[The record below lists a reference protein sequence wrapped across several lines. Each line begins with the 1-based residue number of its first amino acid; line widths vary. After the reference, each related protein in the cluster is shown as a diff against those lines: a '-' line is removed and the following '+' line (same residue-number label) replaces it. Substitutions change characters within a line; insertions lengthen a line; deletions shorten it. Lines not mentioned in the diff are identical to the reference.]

1 MSRKHGGLSR
11 KDALKS
17 RKGAGNK
24 QDTTRRGKGDDEL
37 PAALVIPEDGNINNA
52 EFVSQNVIRRAKRRG
67 IDPFGPQ
74 YDKYRLEVVYDE
86 QNGHYKTQPYGT
98 NAKQALCPPSPP
110 ETPATRP
117 SRERQLPGIYEPFLR
132 YDMEGDS
139 DVNQEDYTTLSSK
152 HFHLPSPKKRLDPQQ
167 LFSPLQ
173 AKKPSAASQSSLATA
188 ASSLPSSLRSPV
200 AGPSRTVVLRSSD
213 HTLRQSD
220 ERRAAR
226 TDTQHKLVAS
236 IGDVLPLPAM
246 KYLTSSTSSATLDL
260 SPSPKSSVDDFT
272 RERQL
277 LGLYVSARQADTV
290 SDIRREKC
298 NSGTGDVIVGIDGF
312 TLEDGLSDIS
322 GSWHGATCD
331 ENLAAEHSNS
341 PPSVKRSHLP
351 PLVPVAP
358 TMPGSFDTGVLSPTT
373 PSTTESANTPL
384 PLEGQLS
391 GSGHSALRD
400 DARGKRVGRWLDDD
414 AAFPADCCSPSLR
427 IGKWMMEDEDDAT
440 AATEHKHSSSPV
452 GIIGKWVVDEHH
464 GAVIS
469 LEQSQS
475 SPFLETSHTSFS
487 LNDVASVASG
497 PFPHETSD
505 QMAVMDALV
514 FELLRALIQVVREQ
528 FQV

>member
-1 MSRKHGGLSR
+1 MSKTDTVRLLLLLLSNE
-11 KDALKS
+11 ATKS
-17 RKGAGNK
+17 
-24 QDTTRRGKGDDEL
+24 D
-37 PAALVIPEDGNINNA
+37 
-52 EFVSQNVIRRAKRRG
+52 
-67 IDPFGPQ
+67 
-74 YDKYRLEVVYDE
+74 
-86 QNGHYKTQPYGT
+86 HYGSSAQLDKTQPYGT

-132 YDMEGDS
+132 DDMEGDS
-139 DVNQEDYTTLSSK
+139 DVNQDYTTLSSK

-200 AGPSRTVVLRSSD
+200 AGPSRTGVLRSSD
-213 HTLRQSD
+213 HTTLRQSD

-226 TDTQHKLVAS
+226 IDTQHKLVAS

-246 KYLTSSTSSATLDL
+246 KYLPSSTSSATLDL

-277 LGLYVSARQADTV
+277 LGLYVSAMQADTV

-298 NSGTGDVIVGIDGF
+298 DSGTGDAIVGIDGF
-312 TLEDGLSDIS
+312 TLENGLSDIS
-322 GSWHGATCD
+322 GSWHGETCD

-341 PPSVKRSHLP
+341 PPSVKWSHLP

-384 PLEGQLS
+384 PLERQLF

-400 DARGKRVGRWLDDD
+400 DARGNRVVRWLDDD
-414 AAFPADCCSPSLR
+414 AALPADCCSPGFR
-427 IGKWMMEDEDDAT
+427 IGKWMMGDEDDAT
-440 AATEHKHSSSPV
+440 AATEHKHFSSPV
-452 GIIGKWVVDEHH
+452 GIIGKWVGDEH

-487 LNDVASVASG
+487 LNDVASVASSG
-497 PFPHETSD
+497 PFPHATSD